1 LRFDVQQIPLEDDTY
16 DTIFCNHVLE
26 HVESDHKAMQELRR
40 ILKPGGLAIMQVP
53 LDPDYEVTDE
63 DTSITDPVERERRIR
78 QYDHVRLYGRD
89 YPQRLEAAGF
99 KVRVFD
105 AEKEL
110 PEGWFDKYALP
121 KRELLY
127 VCTK

>member
-1 LRFDVQQIPLEDDTY
+1 
-16 DTIFCNHVLE
+16 
-26 HVESDHKAMQELRR
+26 
-40 ILKPGGLAIMQVP
+40 MQVP

-63 DTSITDPVERERRIR
+63 DTSITDPVERERRFR